1 MQVSFTQLVIAGEII
16 LTVIVAL
23 AVAALAFWKKNR
35 KQEELIDSLQQL
47 LQKELV
53 KQIELKSKLQSL
65 NTEHKKVEVL
75 PHDDTDYSSIIQ
87 GLEEKIESYEKRL
100 ENLEKFKHL
109 FFAAEER
116 IIKYALPAQEE
127 LERLIAELSSPEA
140 DEFTVAK
147 SEDMA
152 REALGL
158 LVTLNSGTDTA
169 LSREKNAGAVNRTPI
184 ADMFHQQKEVLVNID
199 VSGETANVD
208 KNIVEYLQRLLRDTE
223 SHVKI
228 LEVELAEAKSQAA
241 YADIHKNRSRNLKSR
256 IRVLEGKEKQN
267 EETIYKQQKMISRL
281 ENRQMSTSDIS
292 ERIAER
298 VETVEFM
305 HKTILEK
312 ENLLQKAKREYSN
325 LEKEYENLFNNY
337 ECLVNKNG
345 TAGSSD
351 EIERSIVDP
360 VPDNL
365 NDVDTLKKEL
375 YEKKRE
381 LDRKNSECKLL
392 EESYLELSKSND
404 ELQNMLEELK
414 RTKIE
419 YQMLEEQLAKMTET
433 GSAPQDTVALQKLS
447 KQYNELEASYFKAT
461 KELEELKLKEH
472 EFLRMQREFSVLEQ
486 QLINVYE
493 QRYSS

>member
-16 LTVIVAL
+16 LTIIVAL
-23 AVAALAFWKKNR
+23 MVAALAFWKKSR

-53 KQIELKSKLQSL
+53 KQIELKAKLQARHA
-65 NTEHKKVEVL
+65 EHKPVEVL
-75 PHDDTDYSSIIQ
+75 PHDDTDYNSIIREQ
-87 GLEEKIESYEKRL
+87 KEKLESYEKRL

-127 LERLIAELSSPEA
+127 LEHLIAELSSPDA

-169 LSREKNAGAVNRTPI
+169 LSREGSSNAANRTPI

-208 KNIVEYLQRLLRDTE
+208 RNIIEYLQRLQRDTE
-223 SHVKI
+223 SHVKV

-241 YADIHKNRSRNLKSR
+241 YADIHKNRSKNLKSR

-281 ENRQMSTSDIS
+281 ENRQMSTSDMS

-298 VETVEFM
+298 METVESM

-312 ENLLQKAKREYSN
+312 ERLLQKARQEYVN
-325 LEKEYENLFNNY
+325 LEKEYESLFHNY
-337 ECLVNKNG
+337 ESLINKNG
-345 TAGSSD
+345 NGGSLED
-351 EIERSIVDP
+351 IERSIVDP
-360 VPDNL
+360 IPDQL
-365 NDVDTLKKEL
+365 NDVDALKKEL

-404 ELQNMLEELK
+404 ELQSMLEELK
-414 RTKIE
+414 RTKVE
-419 YQMLEEQLAKMTET
+419 YQMLEEQLSKMTET
-433 GSAPQDTVALQKLS
+433 GNAPQDTVALKKLS
-447 KQYNELEASYFKAT
+447 KQYNELEASYFKTT

-493 QRYSS
+493 QRYSN